1 MLGLI
6 NIVAPI
12 VVQHGCQV
20 GVQDNH
26 DKPGQPN
33 PNIVSRQALFGVVR
47 IDITPCEVINSVP

>member
-6 NIVAPI
+6 NIVAPM
-12 VVQHGCQV
+12 VVQHDCQV
-20 GVQDNH
+20 GVQD

-33 PNIVSRQALFGVVR
+33 PNIVSRQALCGVVR